1 MLTFLIVGAF
11 PVDYHNTREQL
22 LLLEDAFWLVA
33 GTLLLAYAIA
43 MFRLSFSKLRLG
55 FLLMA
60 LAGWMIVLDKFLS
73 LFQRLGLFSLPS
85 WQEVNFIFEV
95 LFTLGLSLG
104 LLSLLF
110 VFIQLSRQ
118 SIRRIAA
125 RAPHPSPP
133 YSENYISTKPSQA
146 R

>member
-60 LAGWMIVLDKFLS
+60 LAGWIVVLVVSFTFS
-73 LFQRLGLFSLPS
+73 AFRRFFFFSLPS
-85 WQEVNFIFEV
+85 WQVEFYF
-95 LFTLGLSLG
+95 
-104 LLSLLF
+104 
-110 VFIQLSRQ
+110 
-118 SIRRIAA
+118 
-125 RAPHPSPP
+125 
-133 YSENYISTKPSQA
+133 
-146 R
+146 